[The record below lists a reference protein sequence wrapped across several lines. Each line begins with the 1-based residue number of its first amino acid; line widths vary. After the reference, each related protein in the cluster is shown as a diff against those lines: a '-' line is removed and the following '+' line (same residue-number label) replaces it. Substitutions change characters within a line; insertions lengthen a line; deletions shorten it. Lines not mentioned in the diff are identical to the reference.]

1 MPARTSTTMAQMER
15 DRATLLATCH
25 AAVDRLADTWG
36 WQLLG
41 REAWARQ
48 AADVVQAGAA
58 ADPRRAAV
66 LVYSQALHSAC
77 SGGEGRQR
85 QNQGYGEL
93 FHYLFDG
100 ARRRYPEIAED
111 ITQRAS
117 ERVFALFARCR
128 TPGAFLAF
136 AFQQLLDSAR
146 VVRRQSEPDVGAP
159 APNSA
164 VAPVDL
170 DSLPDHAPDMATQM
184 ITDELRA
191 RFDQLSTEFLR
202 KHPRAGQQ
210 IAALR
215 LKYID
220 GLDETAISRLLGKS
234 IGSIYTLRAR
244 AVEKLRAEPEWHAL
258 AVDFG
263 ILPEEV

>member
-1 MPARTSTTMAQMER
+1 MAQMER
-15 DRATLLATCH
+15 ERATLLLASL
-25 AAVDRLADTWG
+25 AAVDRLAATWG
-36 WQLLG
+36 WRLLG

-48 AADVVQAGAA
+48 AADLVGSGAA
-58 ADPRRAAV
+58 ADPTRAAMV
-66 LVYSQALHSAC
+66 VYSQALYSAC
-77 SGGEGRQR
+77 SGSEGRQR
-85 QNQGYGEL
+85 QDQAYGEL
-93 FHYLFDG
+93 FRYLYNG
-100 ARRRYPEIAED
+100 VRWRYPEIAED

-146 VVRRQSEPDVGAP
+146 AVRRQSDMAGSAHASALGA
-159 APNSA
+159 AA
-164 VAPVDL
+164 L
-170 DSLPDHAPDMATQM
+170 GSLPDRTPDMAAQM
-184 ITDELRA
+184 IAAELRT
-191 RFDQLSTEFLR
+191 RFEQLSAEFLR
-202 KHPRAGQQ
+202 KHPRAGRQ

-220 GLDETAISRLLGKS
+220 GLDDDAISRLLGKS

-244 AVEKLRAEPEWHAL
+244 AVEKLRAEPEWRAL
-258 AVDFG
+258 AADFG

>member
-1 MPARTSTTMAQMER
+1 MAQMER
-15 DRATLLATCH
+15 ERATLLLASL
-25 AAVDRLADTWG
+25 AAVDRLAATWG

-41 REAWARQ
+41 REAWARR
-48 AADVVQAGAA
+48 AADLVGSGAA
-58 ADPRRAAV
+58 ADLERAAM
-66 LVYSQALHSAC
+66 LVYSQALYSAC
-77 SGGEGRQR
+77 SGSEGRQR
-85 QNQGYGEL
+85 QDQAYGEL
-93 FHYLFDG
+93 FRYLYAG
-100 ARRRYPEIAED
+100 ARRRYAAIAED

-146 VVRRQSEPDVGAP
+146 AVRRQSDIGGSAP
-159 APNSA
+159 GSA
-164 VAPVDL
+164 VEPAEL
-170 DSLPDHAPDMATQM
+170 DRLPDRQPDMAAQM
-184 ITDELRA
+184 IAAEQRA
-191 RFDQLSTEFLR
+191 RFEQLSAEFLR
-202 KHPRAGQQ
+202 KYPRAGRQ

-220 GLDETAISRLLGKS
+220 GLDDAAICRLLDTS

-244 AVEKLRAEPEWHAL
+244 AVEKLRVEPEWRAL
-258 AVDFG
+258 AADFG

>member
-1 MPARTSTTMAQMER
+1 MAQMER
-15 DRATLLATCH
+15 ERATLLLASL
-25 AAVDRLADTWG
+25 AAVDRLAATWG
-36 WQLLG
+36 WRLLG

-48 AADVVQAGAA
+48 AADLVGSGAA
-58 ADPRRAAV
+58 ADPTRAAMV
-66 LVYSQALHSAC
+66 VYSQALYSAC
-77 SGGEGRQR
+77 SGSEGRQR
-85 QNQGYGEL
+85 QDQAYGEL
-93 FHYLFDG
+93 FRYLYNG
-100 ARRRYPEIAED
+100 VRRRYPEIAED

-146 VVRRQSEPDVGAP
+146 AVRRQSDMAGSAQASALGA
-159 APNSA
+159 AA
-164 VAPVDL
+164 L
-170 DSLPDHAPDMATQM
+170 GSLPDRAPDMAAQM
-184 ITDELRA
+184 IAVELRA
-191 RFDQLSTEFLR
+191 RFEQLSAEFLR
-202 KHPRAGQQ
+202 KHPRAGRQ

-220 GLDETAISRLLGKS
+220 GLDDDAISRLLGKS

-244 AVEKLRAEPEWHAL
+244 AVEKLRAEPEWRAL
-258 AVDFG
+258 AADFG

>member
-1 MPARTSTTMAQMER
+1 MLQAC
-15 DRATLLATCH
+15 LA
-25 AAVDRLADTWG
+25 VIDRLAATWG

-41 REAWARQ
+41 REPWAHQ
-48 AADVVQAGAA
+48 AAELVRAGAA
-58 ADPRRAAV
+58 ADPSRAAM
-66 LVYSQALHSAC
+66 LVYSQALHGAC

-85 QNQGYGEL
+85 QNQAYGEL
-93 FHYLFDG
+93 FRYLYDG

-111 ITQRAS
+111 ATQRAS
-117 ERVFALFARCR
+117 ERVFALFARCH

-146 VVRRQSEPDVGAP
+146 VVRRQSSLYGTALASMVG
-159 APNSA
+159 SG
-164 VAPVDL
+164 DL
-170 DSLPDHAPDMATQM
+170 DSLPDNTPDMTSQLIAA
-184 ITDELRA
+184 ELRA
-191 RFDQLSTEFLR
+191 RFEDLSIEFLR

-220 GLDETAISRLLGKS
+220 GLDEAAIGRLLGKS
-234 IGSIYTLRAR
+234 LGSVYTLRAR
-244 AVEKLRAEPEWHAL
+244 AVEKLRAEPEWRAL
-258 AVDFG
+258 AADFG

>member
-1 MPARTSTTMAQMER
+1 MAQMEPEQAR
-15 DRATLLATCH
+15 LLH
-25 AAVDRLADTWG
+25 ACLAVVDRLATIWG

-48 AADVVQAGAA
+48 AADLVQAGAA
-58 ADPRRAAV
+58 ADPTRAAM
-66 LVYSQALHSAC
+66 LVYSQALHTAC
-77 SGGEGRQR
+77 SGSEGHQR

-93 FHYLFDG
+93 FRYLYYG

-117 ERVFALFARCR
+117 ERVFALFAHSRI
-128 TPGAFLAF
+128 PGAFLAF

-146 VVRRQSEPDVGAP
+146 VVRRQSELEGIARV
-159 APNSA
+159 SA
-164 VAPVDL
+164 VATESGTL
-170 DSLPDHAPDMATQM
+170 DNLPDRQPDMATQM
-184 ITDELRA
+184 ITAELRA
-191 RFDQLSTEFLR
+191 RFEHLSIEFLR

-220 GLDETAISRLLGKS
+220 GLDEAAISRRLGKS
-234 IGSIYTLRAR
+234 IGSVYTLRAR
-244 AVEKLRAEPEWHAL
+244 AVEKLRAEPEWRAL
-258 AVDFG
+258 AADFG
-263 ILPEEV
+263 ILSEE